1 MQKFIHPLTSD
12 WEALMQRP
20 TASYS
25 ELETLVAE
33 VFNRVA
39 KEGDTA
45 VAEYTAEFDGLKL
58 KDILVREKE
67 VKAATDAV
75 SEELKKAIQQAKENI
90 ERFHQAQK
98 TSTISLETQ
107 SGVRCWQEKRAIEK
121 VGLYIPGGSAPL
133 FSTILMLA
141 IPAQIAGCSE
151 IVLCT
156 PPNAQGKVPEVVLY
170 TAALCGVTKIFK
182 VGGIQAIAAM
192 SLGTESIPSVYK
204 IFGPGNQYVQLLN
217 NGLPVIM
224 SQLICP
230 QALVNF

>member
-121 VGLYIPGGSAPL
+121 VGLYL
-133 FSTILMLA
+133 
-141 IPAQIAGCSE
+141 
-151 IVLCT
+151 
-156 PPNAQGKVPEVVLY
+156 
-170 TAALCGVTKIFK
+170 
-182 VGGIQAIAAM
+182 
-192 SLGTESIPSVYK
+192 SLIH
-204 IFGPGNQYVQLLN
+204 I
-217 NGLPVIM
+217 
-224 SQLICP
+224 
-230 QALVNF
+230 